1 MHAEMYR
8 FCEDSIYPCS
18 GLSQNQK
25 AMIPHALFHRD
36 ESVRSPN
43 AYKSGQ
49 ENPSEGCPI
58 IHAER
63 GVLLLD
69 RRPII
74 LRHWTVYLNHFAAKR
89 PLPPLPSLLYGKAKS
104 NSTFP
109 LCVWYSPGLCSLQ

>member
-36 ESVRSPN
+36 ESVKSPN

-49 ENPSEGCPI
+49 ENPSQGCPTI
-58 IHAER
+58 Q
-63 GVLLLD
+63 GGGSSC
-69 RRPII
+69 
-74 LRHWTVYLNHFAAKR
+74 WTDVQL
-89 PLPPLPSLLYGKAKS
+89 SCDTGLY
-104 NSTFP
+104 
-109 LCVWYSPGLCSLQ
+109 Y